1 MILSEYG
8 IWRFHMWFKKRV
20 VKEIPNKENLD
31 LKRIPDITSNNQLI
45 EMFKD
50 LNEEEARRVLW
61 ILLNSYEDDYVF
73 EVHFRTAIIA
83 IKES

>member
-1 MILSEYG
+1 
-8 IWRFHMWFKKRV
+8 MWFKKRV

-31 LKRIPDITSNNQLI
+31 FKRISDITLNNELI

-61 ILLNSYEDDYVF
+61 ILLNRYDNDYVF
-73 EVHFRTAIIA
+73 EVHFRTAIKT